1 MESITPS
8 SPKASG
14 PVEPGTASTVPA
26 RHSLKTR
33 ITLVTLTIF
42 LLSLWSLSY
51 YATRVLRGDMEHL
64 LSEQQFSTVS
74 LLAAQVNREL
84 SDRLAALDTLASVS
98 AEAMHEGPAA
108 MQAFIEQHPFL
119 HGMFI
124 SGMFAISTDGTVV
137 ADFPLS
143 TGRLGLNIMD
153 RDYVFGA
160 LREGKATIGRP
171 VIGKVTRTPIIV
183 MAAPIRDDGGE
194 VIGALGGSIN
204 VGIPNFLDEITES
217 RYGKTGGY
225 LISAPQHRL
234 IVTAT
239 DKRRVMETLPA
250 PGINPAFDRL
260 IEGRD
265 GSAVVVGPDGIETL
279 VSAKG
284 VPVANW
290 QVMVSLPTAEAFAPI
305 GSMQRRMLYGTL
317 ILTLL
322 AGSICWWTL
331 RRQLSPLVVT
341 ARTLASLPETN
352 GPLQPLPVTRPDEIG
367 QLIGS
372 FNRLLKT
379 LGERKAALR
388 ESEERF
394 RALHDAAFSGILI
407 HDNGMVLDCN
417 QGLLDLTGYTR
428 EDFVGADGFEMLI
441 APDSRDLARRNGQS
455 GLDLVYE
462 VEGLRKDGK
471 TYPLCIH
478 SRNFTYKDR
487 AVRVVEFS
495 DITELKEAEA
505 KLVESESRL
514 QMLLQAIPS
523 PVFYKDAEGFYTGG
537 NKAFEQYVGLSREQF
552 IGKTVYDVADRDL
565 AEKYDRADKELLNN
579 PGVQTYEASVVY
591 ADGVLHEVIFY
602 KATFTNSDGKVAGL
616 IGVILD
622 ITERKRA
629 EEALRDSH
637 DVLRSILETTKD
649 GFLRLD
655 THGHLIDA
663 NPAYCQL
670 SGYTREELLG
680 LHMSNLEAAESAA
693 EVSERIQRLKDT
705 TSEQFE
711 TMHRRKD
718 GSIWYVE
725 VSTTYR
731 SNDLAGEFFAFVRD
745 ISERKWA
752 EERVVESEAR
762 LQTLIQTLPDLIWL
776 KDAEGVYLACNHRF
790 ERFFGASEKDIVGKT
805 DYDFVDRELADF
817 FRKRDRVAMAKGV
830 PSVNEEWITFAD
842 DGHRELLETTKTP
855 MFDAHGHLIGV
866 LGIGHDITERRLA
879 DEELRKL
886 SLAVEQSPVSIVITD
901 LDGRIEYVN
910 PSFSLASGYSAAEA
924 LGQNPRLLKSGRT
937 PPETYAKLWATL
949 VEGRTW
955 RGEFVNRRKNGT
967 EYLEAATISPV
978 RQPDGKVTHYL
989 AVKEDVTE
997 LMRTMGELRLSEER
1011 LRLAKNA
1018 AGLGIFDW
1026 DIVNGEGEWDAR
1038 ARELGGF
1045 RPDEPITAAKLIEG
1059 IPPEDLAVIQASID
1073 NAFDPRGGG
1082 EYHSEVHITS
1092 RIDGRT
1098 RQVAANGQVFFE
1110 GDRPVRIVGTLK
1122 DVTQQRR
1129 LEKEIKERRGEMEG
1143 LVNQQVAAQT
1153 AAAIAHELNQ
1163 PLVAVAAYSE
1173 AALRILQ
1180 GGTKNPDR
1188 LLRAIT
1194 GAEEQAQRAGR
1205 TLHELLDFLHKGE
1218 APTETIDLGDVVRDS
1233 LAIIEESG
1241 IGEFRAVVEIE
1252 PGLPAVQANRLQ
1264 LQKVL
1269 VNLLH
1274 NGVEAMRGAG
1284 VADAIITVAVRT
1296 LPEGNMALV
1305 TVQDNGPGLDAET
1318 AHRVFDS
1325 FFTTKPNGVGLGLA
1339 ISRALIEAHGGKL
1352 WADSKTGGG
1361 AAFHFVLPFAA

>member
-1 MESITPS
+1 MESITTS
-8 SPKASG
+8 NAKASG
-14 PVEPGTASTVPA
+14 PVEPSAASKVSA

-33 ITLVTLTIF
+33 ITLVTLAIF

-51 YATRVLRGDMEHL
+51 YTTRVLRGDMERL
-64 LSEQQFSTVS
+64 LSEQQYSTVS
-74 LLAAQVNREL
+74 LLATQINRDL
-84 SDRLAALDTLASVS
+84 SERLAALVHLANGS
-98 AEAMHEGPAA
+98 AETMRKGPAA
-108 MQAFIEQHPFL
+108 MQAFIEQHPAL

-124 SGMFAISTDGTVV
+124 SGMFAVSVDGTVV
-137 ADFPLS
+137 ADFPIS

-153 RDYVFGA
+153 RDYVFAA
-160 LREGKATIGRP
+160 LTEGKATIGRP
-171 VIGKVTRTPIIV
+171 VVGRVTLAPIIV
-183 MAAPIRDDGGE
+183 MAAPIRDSRGE
-194 VIGALGGSIN
+194 VIGALGGAISLN
-204 VGIPNFLDEITES
+204 VPNFLDEITEN

-225 LISAPQHRL
+225 MISAPQHRL

-239 DKRRVMETLPA
+239 DKRRVMEALPA
-250 PGINPAFDRL
+250 FGVDPAIDRL
-260 IEGRD
+260 IEGRE
-265 GSAVVVGPDGIETL
+265 GSAVLVGPDGIETL
-279 VSAKG
+279 ISAKG
-284 VPVANW
+284 VPVSNW

-305 GSMQRRMLYGTL
+305 ESMQRQMFYGTL
-317 ILTLL
+317 FLTLL
-322 AGSICWWTL
+322 AGSVCWWTL
-331 RRQLSPLVVT
+331 RRQLSPLVAT
-341 ARTLASLPETN
+341 AHTLASLPETSE
-352 GPLQPLPVTRPDEIG
+352 PLQPLPVARPDEIG
-367 QLIGS
+367 QLIGG

-379 LGERKAALR
+379 LGERKEALR

-407 HDNGMVLDCN
+407 HDHGTVLDCN

-428 EDFVGADGFEMLI
+428 EDFIGADGFEKLI
-441 APDSRDLARRNGQS
+441 APGWRAVARRNSQS
-455 GLDLVYE
+455 GQELVYE
-462 VEGLRKDGK
+462 VEGLRKDGR
-471 TYPLCIH
+471 TYPLCVH

-565 AEKYDRADKELLNN
+565 AEKYARADQELLNN
-579 PGVQTYEASVVY
+579 PGVQTYEASVVD
-591 ADGVLHEVIFY
+591 ADGSCHDVIFY

-655 THGHLIDA
+655 TRGHLIDV

-680 LHMSNLEAAESAA
+680 LHISSLEAAESAA

-718 GSIWYVE
+718 GSVWYVE

-731 SNDLAGEFFAFVRD
+731 SNDAAGELFAFVRD

-752 EERVVESEAR
+752 EEKVVESEAR

-817 FRKRDRVAMAKGV
+817 FRKRDQVAMAKGV
-830 PSVNEEWITFAD
+830 PSANEEWITFAD

-866 LGIGHDITERRLA
+866 LGIGHDITERRRA
-879 DEELRKL
+879 DEALRKL

-901 LDGRIEYVN
+901 LEGRIEYVN
-910 PSFSLASGYSAAEA
+910 PAFSLTSGYSAAEA
-924 LGQNPRLLKSGRT
+924 LGQNPRVLKSGNT
-937 PPETYAKLWATL
+937 PQETYTKLWATL
-949 VEGRTW
+949 VEGKTW
-955 RGEFVNRRKNGT
+955 RGEFVNRRKDGT

-978 RQPDGKVTHYL
+978 RQPDGTVTHYL

-1026 DIVNGEGEWDAR
+1026 DIVKGRGEWDAR
-1038 ARELGGF
+1038 ARELGGIG
-1045 RPDEPITAAKLIEG
+1045 PDEPISAATLVAG
-1059 IPPEDLAVIQASID
+1059 IPPDDLAVIQASID
-1073 NAFDPRGGG
+1073 KAFDPLGSG
-1082 EYHSEVHITS
+1082 EYHSEVRIHS

-1122 DVTQQRR
+1122 DVTRQRQ
-1129 LEKEIKERRGEMEG
+1129 LEEEIKERRKAMES

-1180 GGTKNPDR
+1180 GGTKSPER
-1188 LLRAIT
+1188 LARALK

-1218 APTETIDLGDVVRDS
+1218 APTEAVELTGVVRDA
-1233 LAIIEESG
+1233 LAIVEESG
-1241 IGEFRAVVEIE
+1241 SGKFRALVDIE
-1252 PGLPAVQANRLQ
+1252 PGLPAVLANRLQ

-1284 VADAIITVAVRT
+1284 VADPTITIKAHAI
-1296 LPEGNMALV
+1296 PEGNMAQV
-1305 TVQDNGPGLDAET
+1305 TVQDTGPGLDAAT

-1325 FFTTKPNGVGLGLA
+1325 FFTTKPDGVGLGLA

-1352 WADSKTGGG
+1352 WADSKTDGG